1 MALSSAIIS
10 APPVDTTTLSL
21 VLSPPSKAHE
31 VFAPSSHPLPI
42 IESLQLPFSAQ
53 KTTSLLL
60 PDGESI
66 DISTY
71 STVVLLSELGSG
83 IEGVERVLRCA
94 GMGCGNGMWSVED
107 PTRGNKK
114 WGGQG
119 WRLVRPPLSSPFSPE
134 QD

>member
-10 APPVDTTTLSL
+10 APPVDTTTLL
-21 VLSPPSKAHE
+21 VLSPPSKPYE

-60 PDGESI
+60 PDGESM
-66 DISTY
+66 DISSY

-94 GMGCGNGMWSVED
+94 GMGCGNGMWNVED
-107 PTRGNKK
+107 PIRGNKK

-119 WRLVRPPLSSPFSPE
+119 WRLVRPRLSSPFSSE